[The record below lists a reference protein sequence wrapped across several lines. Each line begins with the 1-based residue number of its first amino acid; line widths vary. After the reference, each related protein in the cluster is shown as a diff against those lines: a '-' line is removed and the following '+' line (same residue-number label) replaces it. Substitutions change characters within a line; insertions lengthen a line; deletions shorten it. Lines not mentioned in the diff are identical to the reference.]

1 MLTEQDL
8 FKRRPE
14 HKNTPEPIKLIIA
27 NFIVISAAEA
37 LCFSPH
43 HIGWFFWI
51 IVGLLALYNFFS
63 LRKNLEVYSKND
75 KIIYVV
81 SIALIPALV
90 VLIYFFQ

>member
-1 MLTEQDL
+1 MLTQQDV

-14 HKNTPEPIKLIIA
+14 HKSTPEAIKLIIA
-27 NFIVISAAEA
+27 NFIVISAGEA

-51 IVGLLALYNFFS
+51 IVGGLAVYNFFS
-63 LRKNLEVYSKND
+63 LRKNLEVYSKTD
-75 KIIYVV
+75 KITYLV
-81 SIALIPALV
+81 STIVIAALV